1 MHSATLI
8 VESYLSGCR
17 VDTFLAK
24 HFRSYTPWRMHRMVR
39 AGQVTVEG
47 EVAAPDRRVFTNE
60 TVAIRLLEPP
70 DNLMPP
76 EEISFGVVFEDRWLL
91 IVNKPAGL
99 IVHPTGQNPAG
110 TLTNAVQF
118 YLDRHSD
125 FPGQSKPGVVHR
137 LDRDTSG
144 VVALAKDHLS
154 HRLLSIQFQRER
166 ISKSYIALVD
176 GVVKQDSGTID
187 LPIGRA
193 RSGTSALMSCQA
205 DAIDAKSS
213 KTNYEVIERFPRH
226 TLLKAKPRTGRLH
239 QIRVHLST
247 IGHPVVGDDFY
258 GMLGELKPDRERPK
272 PGEPR
277 PEPISPFID
286 RQALHAAELSF
297 AHPMT
302 SEWHTFTAPLPE
314 DMERAVD
321 LVRAI
326 ES

>member
-17 VDTFLAK
+17 VDTFLVK
-24 HFRSYTPWRMHRMVR
+24 HFRSYTAWRMHRMVR

-47 EVAAPDRRVFTNE
+47 VVAEPDRRVFTNE
-60 TVAIRLLEPP
+60 EVTIRLLEPP
-70 DNLMPP
+70 DNLMPA

-99 IVHPTGQNPAG
+99 IVHPTGQNPSG
-110 TLTNAVQF
+110 TLTNAVQH
-118 YLDRHSD
+118 YLDQNTD

-154 HRLLSIQFQRER
+154 HRLLSMQFQRER
-166 ISKSYIALVD
+166 ISKSYLALVD
-176 GVVKQDSGTID
+176 GVFKEDSGTID

-193 RSGTSALMSCQA
+193 RSGASALMSCQA
-205 DAIDAKSS
+205 DAIDAKAS
-213 KTNYEVIERFPRH
+213 KTNYEVIERFSRH
-226 TLLKAKPRTGRLH
+226 TLVKAKPRTGRLH

-258 GMLGELKPDRERPK
+258 GALGELKPERVRPV
-272 PGEPR
+272 PGGPAVA
-277 PEPISPFID
+277 PISPYIN

-302 SEWHTFTAPLPE
+302 SEWHTFSAPLPADFE
-314 DMERAVD
+314 QALD

-326 ES
+326 